1 MQGSVA
7 TRCEQSWHT
16 SVGGVSRTIF
26 NFNVSLGALC
36 RSTFPSSFT
45 PSRDTQSA
53 PPQAFSD
60 ISKPELR
67 LILQNTLS
75 DELKLRSFSMGDS
88 TLTPSSRRIVLGWMI
103 EVCGE
108 LSLSPAT
115 LFLSASILDRFTA
128 MCPTMQPNTLQLAA
142 TVCYQLAAK
151 FLETRNISVEEC
163 VCMADNTI
171 CARDL
176 PVMELSILETLDW
189 STHAPTSYT
198 FLQLLLQGL
207 PSLPHATQA
216 LTSFLVELSLLD
228 ADMLAFSHCTTAA
241 AALLLASATLNSGC
255 SSGGIRAGIADI
267 LPGAAMDSTTLSAC
281 MSRLCKLQAQACFG
295 GEDMTCQPIL
305 DKYRRSEVVIAL
317 VCPGSV
323 IEKCA
328 VVQRTGFLVHQTSTS
343 ELSPATPQSSRSF
356 ATAC

>member
-1 MQGSVA
+1 M
-7 TRCEQSWHT
+7 
-16 SVGGVSRTIF
+16 
-26 NFNVSLGALC
+26 
-36 RSTFPSSFT
+36 
-45 PSRDTQSA
+45 
-53 PPQAFSD
+53 
-60 ISKPELR
+60 
-67 LILQNTLS
+67 LQNTLA
-75 DELKLRSFSMGDS
+75 DELSLRSFSTGDS

-151 FLETRNISVEEC
+151 FLETRNISVHEC
-163 VCMADNTI
+163 VRMADNTI

-189 STHAPTSYT
+189 CTHAPTAHT

-207 PSLPHATQA
+207 PALPHATQA

-241 AALLLASATLNSGC
+241 AALLLASATPSSGC
-255 SSGGIRAGIADI
+255 SSGGIRSGIDDI
-267 LPGAAMDSTTLSAC
+267 LPGAAMDSTTLGAC

-305 DKYRRSEVVIAL
+305 DKYRRSEVAVAL
-317 VCPGSV
+317 ACPGSI
-323 IEKCA
+323 IETCA
-328 VVQRTGFLVHQTSTS
+328 VVQRTGWVVHRTSMS
-343 ELSPATPQSSRSF
+343 ELSPATPQPSRSF
-356 ATAC
+356 ASAC